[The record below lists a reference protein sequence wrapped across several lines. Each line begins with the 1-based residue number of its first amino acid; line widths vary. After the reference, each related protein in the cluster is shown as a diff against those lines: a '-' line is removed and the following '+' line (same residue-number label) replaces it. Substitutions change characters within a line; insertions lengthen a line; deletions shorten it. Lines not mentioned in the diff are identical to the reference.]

1 MSDVL
6 SHSWMRSK
14 WSIRFRDL
22 EDEGTHVVVEVKQS
36 RAIDVQDGVERMPA
50 PGWESYEDENGK
62 RERNFGRT
70 EKVFVCP
77 MDMDQ

>member
-50 PGWESYEDENGK
+50 PL
-62 RERNFGRT
+62 R
-70 EKVFVCP
+70 
-77 MDMDQ
+77 